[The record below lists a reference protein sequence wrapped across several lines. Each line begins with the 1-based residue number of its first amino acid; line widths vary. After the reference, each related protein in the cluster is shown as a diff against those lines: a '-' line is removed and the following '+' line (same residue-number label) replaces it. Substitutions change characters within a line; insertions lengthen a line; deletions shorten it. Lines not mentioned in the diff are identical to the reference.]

1 MMANKSRSSVNSVTG
16 IVAKRKLIFEP
27 GKPLE
32 GKAGVFK
39 LAVQSM
45 EEQKKVLMDK
55 KEPSIEER

>member
-1 MMANKSRSSVNSVTG
+1 MSQENLK
-16 IVAKRKLIFEP
+16 KEKL
-27 GKPLE
+27 
-32 GKAGVFK
+32 GVYK